1 MSDIERAIQ
10 IAVTAHSGAK
20 DKAGNPYV
28 LHPLNVM
35 QRVRGHGEE
44 AMIAAVLHDVVEDTE
59 WTLEKLKC
67 EGFADEIVSAVD
79 ALTRRTKE
87 TYEDFIARAMGHP
100 LGRIVKIA
108 DLEENMDIRRL
119 QHDLTEKDAERLR
132 PLSTRLALTARCRQ
146 LIITLATN

>member
-10 IAVTAHSGAK
+10 IAVSAHAGAK

-35 QRVRGHGEE
+35 QRVRSHGEE
-44 AMIAAVLHDVVEDTE
+44 AMIAAVLHDVVEDSD
-59 WTLEKLKC
+59 WTLDKLRH
-67 EGFADEIVSAVD
+67 EGFNTEVITAVD
-79 ALTRRTKE
+79 ALSRRQGE

-100 LGRIVKIA
+100 IGRIVKIA

-132 PLSTRLALTARCRQ
+132 RYQRAWHLLQ
-146 LIITLATN
+146 DATN